1 MREYSRQLMLFM
13 EDFLADDSRSVW
25 LESRKGQVIPVTS
38 GRSFRGWSGS
48 LDRVGYWLKTY
59 LEYSSSRRTGYA
71 PTWSVKATVS
81 GFGIMKLR
89 LSEHRTDGSG
99 CFLWRTPDANCY
111 RGANS
116 KESYER
122 RQKAGVPL
130 SLNNQVAHMLPTP
143 TANNAKNNGNASS
156 QNRHTPPLD
165 AVAGGSLNPEWVE
178 WLQGFP
184 QGWTETD

>member
-89 LSEHRTDGSG
+89 LSAHHTEGNEY
-99 CFLWRTPDANCY
+99 FLWRTPDAHCY
-111 RGANS
+111 RGASS
-116 KESYER
+116 KERYEM
-122 RQKAGVPL
+122 KLKKGLPI
-130 SLNNQVAHMLPTP
+130 SLNDQVAHVDCT
-143 TANNAKNNGNASS
+143 GS
-156 QNRHTPPLD
+156 
-165 AVAGGSLNPEWVE
+165 GSLNPEWIE
-178 WLQGFP
+178 WLMGYP
-184 QGWTETD
+184 IGWTDLEH